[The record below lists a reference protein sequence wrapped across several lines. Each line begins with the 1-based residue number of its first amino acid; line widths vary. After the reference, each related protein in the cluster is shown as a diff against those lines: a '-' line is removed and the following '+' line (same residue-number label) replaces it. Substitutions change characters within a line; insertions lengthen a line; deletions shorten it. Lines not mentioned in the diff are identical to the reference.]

1 MRPLAFKLEVMA
13 GNLRYYPAN
22 EAAALLLRLTGGR
35 CFGPAD
41 LELIM
46 QLGFTLTVNGE
57 PYGL

>member
-22 EAAALLLRLTGGR
+22 EAAALLLRLSGGK

-41 LELIM
+41 LELIA
-46 QLGFTLTVNGE
+46 QLGFAITVNGVS
-57 PYGL
+57 YGV